1 MESTQAAKMEVSKE
15 DLVMELAR
23 SIVKEYNLDVLGML
37 KLADALDEIEIKNTV
52 PPVTFPEL
60 VKILSDVDSEIP
72 DWVTVSNNRLN
83 EYTPPQFRIIIK
95 LIEARFWL
103 GATEHH
109 LNLLAIWDIAF
120 GFPRSVHRQMMS
132 KKDFEMIGTLK
143 GTQATQYSFAKAMIP
158 RFYEDM
164 PDCYKSLRQTYF
176 PDGIDDA
183 FPAFRKYQLEA
194 RAAVIKLQKRI
205 KLLKE
210 AKAITDDC
218 TLLVKSQRAMFETT
232 KAIVKT
238 TNLANRWEQKTKAQK
253 EYFQLPGVDLGLPYG
268 HEVYTDYD
276 VPRAY
281 VLAGDLQND
290 GPNYWF
296 PVDAIYTP
304 IRWRPG
310 TPWIDFLRNVRQDH
324 PAFRVMY
331 DLKSKADEP
340 GEHHDVD
347 RESSDEESSD
357 EESSDEDEDEDI
369 DEGEDVNEE
378 ARKKYKGPPIELRI
392 PSSVAAAFN
401 YYATMYQFYDSQY
414 NENDPNALSRPKTY
428 TKKEAKAVAKR
439 LSEGTGEPWWKV
451 TKFDDI
457 QESTIQT
464 RLPNHLE
471 LTNGRPRFDA
481 LGNLRFDYMGAVL
494 LELKT
499 NRPVWHFREEQDMAV
514 SRRGCDDDTPLG
526 QDLQGSVDPQI
537 QG

>member
-1 MESTQAAKMEVSKE
+1 M
-15 DLVMELAR
+15 D
-23 SIVKEYNLDVLGML
+23 L
-37 KLADALDEIEIKNTV
+37 KLTDPSA
-52 PPVTFPEL
+52 VTFPEL
-60 VKILSDVDSEIP
+60 VKILSDVDCEIP

-83 EYTPPQFRIIIK
+83 EYTSPQFRIIIK

-120 GFPRSVHRQMMS
+120 GFPRSVHRQMTN

-143 GTQATQYSFAKAMIP
+143 GAQATQYSFAKAMIP

-218 TLLVKSQRAMFETT
+218 TLHTKSHRAMFETT

-268 HEVYTDYD
+268 HELRVEYEFNIAFAFVQHPQTNRY
-276 VPRAY
+276 
-281 VLAGDLQND
+281 
-290 GPNYWF
+290 YWSV
-296 PVDAIYTP
+296 VDALYTP

-324 PAFRVMY
+324 PAFRIMDDV
-331 DLKSKADEP
+331 DLKPKADEP
-340 GEHHDVD
+340 DQQHDVD
-347 RESSDEESSD
+347 GESSNEESSDEESSD
-357 EESSDEDEDEDI
+357 EESSGEDEDSED
-369 DEGEDVNEE
+369 DEDSNEE

-401 YYATMYQFYDSQY
+401 YYASLYQFYDSQY
-414 NENDPNALSRPKTY
+414 NENDPNAL
-428 TKKEAKAVAKR
+428 V
-439 LSEGTGEPWWKV
+439 
-451 TKFDDI
+451 
-457 QESTIQT
+457 
-464 RLPNHLE
+464 
-471 LTNGRPRFDA
+471 
-481 LGNLRFDYMGAVL
+481 
-494 LELKT
+494 
-499 NRPVWHFREEQDMAV
+499 
-514 SRRGCDDDTPLG
+514 
-526 QDLQGSVDPQI
+526 GSGLVQ
-537 QG
+537 QSGHN